1 MEFLDVLH
9 DKYLTSTEKVVFLE
23 VYTQNKMN
31 WHCNMTNAE
40 LGRILDVSQKTIS
53 RSLTRLH
60 RMNYLTIFQHST
72 TRIVKINKNG
82 RIKENKK

>member
-1 MEFLDVLH
+1 MEFLNVLH
-9 DKYLTSTEKVVFLE
+9 DKELTSTEKVVFLE

-40 LGRILDVSQKTIS
+40 LARILDVSQKTIS

-72 TRIVKINKNG
+72 TRIVKVNKNG
-82 RIKENKK
+82 RIKESK

>member
-1 MEFLDVLH
+1 MEFLNVLH
-9 DKYLTSTEKVVFLE
+9 DKDLTSTEKVVFLE

-40 LGRILDVSQKTIS
+40 LARILDLSQKTIS

-60 RMNYLTIFQHST
+60 RMNYLTIFQQST
-72 TRIVKINKNG
+72 TRIVKVNKNG
-82 RIKENKK
+82 RIKENK

>member
-1 MEFLDVLH
+1 MEFLNVLH
-9 DKYLTSTEKVVFLE
+9 DKDLTSTEKVVFLE

-40 LGRILDVSQKTIS
+40 LARILDLSQKTIS

-72 TRIVKINKNG
+72 TRIVKVNKN
-82 RIKENKK
+82 R

>member
-1 MEFLDVLH
+1 MEFLNVLH
-9 DKYLTSTEKVVFLE
+9 DKELTSTEKVVFLE

-40 LGRILDVSQKTIS
+40 LARILNVSQKTIS

-60 RMNYLTIFQHST
+60 RMNYLTIFQQST
-72 TRIVKINKNG
+72 TRIVKVNKNG

>member
-9 DKYLTSTEKVVFLE
+9 DKELTSTEKVVFLE

-40 LGRILDVSQKTIS
+40 LARILNVSQKTIS

-60 RMNYLTIFQHST
+60 RMNYLTIFQHNG
-72 TRIVKINKNG
+72 TRIVKVNKH
-82 RIKENKK
+82 RQIKGE

>member
-1 MEFLDVLH
+1 MEFLNVLH
-9 DKYLTSTEKVVFLE
+9 DKKLTSTEKVVFLE

-40 LGRILDVSQKTIS
+40 LARILDVSQKTIS

-72 TRIVKINKNG
+72 TRIVKINKN
-82 RIKENKK
+82 

>member
-1 MEFLDVLH
+1 MEFLNVLH
-9 DKYLTSTEKVVFLE
+9 DKELTSTEKVVFLE

-40 LGRILDVSQKTIS
+40 LARILDVSQKTIS
-53 RSLTRLH
+53 RSLTRLY

-72 TRIVKINKNG
+72 TRIVKVNKNG
-82 RIKENKK
+82 RIKESK